1 VAGFA
6 CPNGRLR
13 FGQAVPLVKQDKHQD
28 QFQRLLAT
36 ARQVQGR
43 LLFLPAVAV
52 GGTAAAIYARHRIS
66 LDVDFVSPYLR
77 ERFEEVE
84 SALREIPGFS
94 IARLRRPVLILGRV
108 GEDEV
113 GLRQLRR
120 MEPLEAVEHEGLWLP
135 TLAELIRVKCFV
147 LSDRR
152 AVRDYVDVC
161 ALVET
166 AGTATAVQAMKP
178 FAQLYH
184 GLTAAGPLTAFA
196 EAAHDI
202 PADAS
207 DVDLRQW
214 RLLRP
219 EYQDLN
225 RVRSVCEQ
233 FALNVIE
240 SQAGP

>member
-1 VAGFA
+1 
-6 CPNGRLR
+6 
-13 FGQAVPLVKQDKHQD
+13 VKPGNAQEE
-28 QFQRLLAT
+28 FQRLLAT

-52 GGTAAAIYARHRIS
+52 GGTAAAIYARHRVS

-94 IARLRRPVLILGRV
+94 FARFY
-108 GEDEV
+108 
-113 GLRQLRR
+113 Q
-120 MEPLEAVEHEGLWLP
+120 
-135 TLAELIRVKCFV
+135 
-147 LSDRR
+147 
-152 AVRDYVDVC
+152 
-161 ALVET
+161 
-166 AGTATAVQAMKP
+166 
-178 FAQLYH
+178 
-184 GLTAAGPLTAFA
+184 GLTAAGALTAFA
-196 EAAHDI
+196 EAAHDN
-202 PADAS
+202 PADSS

-214 RLLRP
+214 RALRA

-240 SQAGP
+240 SQAAT

>member
-1 VAGFA
+1 MNPSDA
-6 CPNGRLR
+6 
-13 FGQAVPLVKQDKHQD
+13 QA

-36 ARQVQGR
+36 AREVQGR

-52 GGTAAAIYARHRIS
+52 GGTAAALYARHRIS

-77 ERFEEVE
+77 EKFEDVE
-84 SALREIPGFS
+84 AALRELPGFTV
-94 IARLRRPVLILGRV
+94 ARLRRPVLILGRV

-113 GLRQLRR
+113 GIRQLRR
-120 MEPLEAVEHEGLWLP
+120 QEPLEAVEQHGLWLP
-135 TLAELIRVKCFV
+135 TLPEMIRVKSFV

-166 AGTATAVQAMKP
+166 AGMADAVRAMQP
-178 FAQLYH
+178 FARLYA
-184 GLTAAGPLTAFA
+184 GLTSAGPLTAFA
-196 EAAHDI
+196 EAAHDM
-202 PADAS
+202 PADAPE
-207 DVDLRQW
+207 VDLQQW
-214 RLLRP
+214 RALRP
-219 EYQDLN
+219 EYQDLD

-240 SQAGP
+240 SEGFGERPVGPASL